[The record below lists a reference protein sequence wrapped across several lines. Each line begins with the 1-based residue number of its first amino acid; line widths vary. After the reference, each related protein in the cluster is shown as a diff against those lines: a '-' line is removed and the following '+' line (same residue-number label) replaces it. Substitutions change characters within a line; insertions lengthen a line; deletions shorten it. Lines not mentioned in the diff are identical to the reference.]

1 MSIFGTFLSGSQG
14 LHLSGTLQHTGSIL
28 LDGEIQIGLSG
39 DVGNIIDGSG
49 LPAITL
55 DGLQNVSLPKAG
67 AVSLTIGT
75 DADGNDRSIVFG
87 HSTLKSRI

>member
-1 MSIFGTFLSGSQG
+1 MPVFSTILSGSQG

-49 LPAITL
+49 LPAI
-55 DGLQNVSLPKAG
+55 LQNCKLSKARYQL
-67 AVSLTIGT
+67 A
-75 DADGNDRSIVFG
+75 R
-87 HSTLKSRI
+87 